1 MTDYAELLSNIVSGG
16 YSKSFDW
23 KNIDDASVKQVYEG
37 FYSGTLCK
45 ELKCYTNQN
54 NLLSAS
60 EDYDFDVSAIGRNI
74 PKDEL
79 KQHPNSQIYKYAT
92 SSKWCLKNPNT
103 YNCLDSSSYNYVSG
117 PDVSFLYFNDI
128 SARLD
133 AFILQSEYTERDLA
147 HYVIPTKTETSSLT
161 GIVEGL
167 SLADATGAVLCG
179 AGVLIAVAVLAFGAK
194 KVMKSFR

>member
-37 FYSGTLCK
+37 FYSGDICR
-45 ELKCYTNQN
+45 ELRCFTNQN
-54 NLLSAS
+54 NILSAS

-79 KQHPNSQIYKYAT
+79 KQHPNSQVYKYAT
-92 SSKWCLKNPNT
+92 SSNWCLKNPHT
-103 YNCLDSSSYNYVSG
+103 DNCLDNSYYNYVSG
-117 PDVSFLYFNDI
+117 PNVTALYFNGI
-128 SARLD
+128 SADLD
-133 AFILQSEYTERDLA
+133 AFVLQQEYTARDLA
-147 HYVIPTKTETSSLT
+147 NYVLPTKTETSTLT
-161 GIVEGL
+161 GLVEGL
-167 SLADATGAVLCG
+167 SLADATDAVLYGGG
-179 AGVLIAVAVLAFGAK
+179 AMLTVAVLAFGAK